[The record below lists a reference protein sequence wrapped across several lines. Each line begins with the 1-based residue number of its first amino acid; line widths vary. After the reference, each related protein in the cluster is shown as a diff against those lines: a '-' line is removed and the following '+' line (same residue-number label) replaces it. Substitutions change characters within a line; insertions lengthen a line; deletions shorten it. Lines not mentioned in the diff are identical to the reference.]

1 MFALLDIR
9 ASGLSGN
16 DFARALLNE
25 TGVATMP
32 GESFGVGGAG
42 GLAGWLRLSLTQPD
56 AAVAAACTRIA
67 TFAAKTMGEP
77 E

>member
-1 MFALLDIR
+1 
-9 ASGLSGN
+9 
-16 DFARALLNE
+16 
-25 TGVATMP
+25 MP

-56 AAVAAACTRIA
+56 AAVAEACTRIT